1 MTQVPLP
8 RTLPPAQ
15 KVLEY
20 TSIVRSEVQDVSKI
34 CTRITG
40 SSLTLVRLNVILGG
54 PCGMSAVH
62 AVDGDRVVFSLVND
76 IDLLVITQEHLK
88 VVMSILSGIKSLETP
103 HLLRTD
109 TRVANALKSQQCRSL

>member
-1 MTQVPLP
+1 
-8 RTLPPAQ
+8 
-15 KVLEY
+15 
-20 TSIVRSEVQDVSKI
+20 
-34 CTRITG
+34 
-40 SSLTLVRLNVILGG
+40 
-54 PCGMSAVH
+54 MSAVR

-109 TRVANALKSQQCRSL
+109 TRVANALKSQQCRGL

>member
-1 MTQVPLP
+1 M
-8 RTLPPAQ
+8 
-15 KVLEY
+15 
-20 TSIVRSEVQDVSKI
+20 
-34 CTRITG
+34 TG

-54 PCGMSAVH
+54 PCGMSAVR

-88 VVMSILSGIKSLETP
+88 VVMSILSGVEFLETP

-109 TRVANALKSQQCRSL
+109 TSVANALKTQRCRSL